1 MEERKLIL
9 GTYDTARDGLWTL
22 TGLVLTDPDPQE
34 IYLEV
39 KGRDGLLDLST
50 ATTDGE
56 PRYGNRTLTAT
67 LECSEGT
74 REERQA
80 RISLM
85 VNWLDGWRLDVVHP
99 DHPTRYLT
107 GRVKVR
113 EEYNDLAHA
122 AVTVTVNCD
131 PWLYSRIEKAY
142 NLTAAATAQ
151 TVALVNDGRRSI
163 VPQIVVTGD
172 APSITLEY
180 GGIVQ
185 SLGAGTYR
193 PADLLLKSGTTI
205 VKYSGTGTARITYRE
220 AVLR

>member
-1 MEERKLIL
+1 MEKRKLII

-22 TGLVLTDPDPQE
+22 ASLTLTDPELQE
-34 IYLEV
+34 HYQEV

-50 ATTDGE
+50 AMTDGE

-67 LECSEGT
+67 LECSDGT

-80 RISLM
+80 RIGQM
-85 VNWLDGWRLDVVHP
+85 VNWLDGWRLDVIHP
-99 DHPTRYLT
+99 DYPTHYLT

-131 PWLYSRIEKAY
+131 PWFYSRIEKAY

-163 VPQIVVTGD
+163 VPQIVVTGS

-193 PADLLLKSGTTI
+193 PADLLLKYGTTT
-205 VKYSGTGTARITYRE
+205 VKYTGTGTARITYRE